1 MDPKPLPSARLDSL
15 DAERFRD
22 MVASPPFALLRARLE
37 AELERARGA
46 CEGHEERVALY
57 RAQGR
62 CAALRTA
69 LALPALILK
78 EIEKPRVP

>member
-1 MDPKPLPSARLDSL
+1 MDPKTLPATRLDSL

-22 MVASPPFALLRARLE
+22 MVASPPFALFRARIE
-37 AELERARGA
+37 AELERARGD
-46 CEGHEERVALY
+46 CEVAAEPRAVTL
-57 RAQGR
+57 AQGR
-62 CAALRTA
+62 SAALRTA